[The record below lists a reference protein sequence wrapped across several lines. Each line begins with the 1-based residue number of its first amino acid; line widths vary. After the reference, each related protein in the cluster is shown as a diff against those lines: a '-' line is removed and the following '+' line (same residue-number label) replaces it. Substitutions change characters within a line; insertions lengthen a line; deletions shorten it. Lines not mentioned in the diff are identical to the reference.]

1 MRERGKAWKSVE
13 QRQIG
18 RFLQRNYLGKVG
30 WEILRDHSEELIEV
44 NRESIYST
52 ITLTARI
59 KIKLSLFAIRLTN
72 FLIHYQY
79 MSFLSS
85 APT

>member
-1 MRERGKAWKSVE
+1 MQERRKEWKSLK

-44 NRESIYST
+44 NRESKRSCPEDKQI
-52 ITLTARI
+52 
-59 KIKLSLFAIRLTN
+59 
-72 FLIHYQY
+72 
-79 MSFLSS
+79 
-85 APT
+85 